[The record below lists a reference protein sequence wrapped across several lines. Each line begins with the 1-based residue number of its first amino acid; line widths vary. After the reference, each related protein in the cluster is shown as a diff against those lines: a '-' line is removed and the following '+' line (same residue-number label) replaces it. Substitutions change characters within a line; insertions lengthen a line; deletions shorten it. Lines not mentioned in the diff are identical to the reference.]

1 MKTTTFLILWI
12 FLTFSIHAGNRIPN
26 PGFEEEKDR
35 FWYRTNFGGGEGSVM
50 RVTEKAFSGKG
61 SMRLSKT
68 KAPGGVLLIG
78 LVPLPENWSSG
89 TLSFQMCSADGNAGN
104 AVCELSFF
112 HKIDGKMKPYNNS
125 LKRPYSIR
133 RTLKPGTSWEKV
145 LMKISLP
152 EGIERK
158 NLYLRICLN
167 MSIYQKPATLF
178 VDDFSLTDET
188 EESEKSPLHITFS
201 EPSELSAREKQDY
214 EPMQQPVR
222 IELRDGLMLRDG
234 SPYYWIGNG
243 CELTLPAL
251 WLARLSD
258 TAMIDRSYG
267 LFPDLKQTADGC
279 RFSAE
284 RGLKGLPADQSW
296 NRECLRLGMPYRH
309 LIGGVPYYSWLSL
322 WKLTAKDPALQ
333 QIFAPQGHYLFAD
346 IGNETGWEATRL
358 VIRNRLKYNNFAPP
372 FALELS
378 REPGYAPTGERMISG
393 FRQYARRKYGTLEKA
408 NRAWKTTFSSWEQI
422 YPLHLRPDL
431 KSESIHKLRE
441 LAREREPELYYDWL
455 TFCKDDFQESVR
467 RWADFVRKT
476 APGTP
481 VSIDVRGHTHFLDCY
496 CAMNPEEVT
505 RFADIFYIHQAYQAF
520 RHSAPIDLETLCT
533 QTAYPLFNY
542 NYFRNNVD
550 KPFLDTESVLMRV
563 GVPGSAWKAMERNDL
578 AQLHSSWK
586 FRMDE
591 HFEGEKEQW
600 YAPGFDD
607 SSWDTLTVPGC
618 WDRTEKYRRR
628 IGRAWYRKT
637 FRAPKAVRLDFLDG
651 TRRFYLYGG
660 GLAQS
665 GTIWLN
671 GKKVGEVKGWNT
683 RYQFD
688 VSTVLKYENE
698 ENVLTVMVDGGG
710 YDNGIRNYL
719 HLLSQDLINDV
730 VPYSEKEYRALLWT
744 CLMRGSSGI
753 FLWNWALTKDH
764 PFRWLGRLSEEIN
777 SVSSFVLPDVRKMS
791 GKVAYL
797 YAYRSMRGLPYPGD
811 GLCSDHLNYF
821 NAMELNQVSPDVL
834 SESAFRQNVSRYP
847 LAVIPYARFVE
858 PETWTVFRN
867 YVENGGTAVVTFRSL
882 EKTTD
887 RFEPTGIE
895 TLAGVRIEGAYTGKM
910 EVCFGKERIPLSLSK
925 GELGRG
931 VRLRLS
937 GAQCVAAYPD
947 GSPAV
952 TLRKVGRG
960 QLIFVG
966 ARLDFFG
973 VTKLLSPYLPK
984 PEIKLATAEKRE
996 YPFVEARTAGN
1007 SERRILYLFN
1017 HGGLTH
1023 PLTVSIPEC
1032 YAAFRARPLVGKF
1045 ERTSPTEFR
1054 LRLDSGTPVV
1064 ILLEKESASPLTL
1077 CLENPA
1083 RDTLIRKIES
1093 LNRNAPPDC
1102 RQKVLFLNM
1111 DHPRMGP
1118 MGRLFFP
1125 YLAEAFR
1132 SFGYE
1137 SDSLPITDWTPEKLR
1152 EYAAVVIPE
1161 FDTIPLH
1168 GLFSRTNPKKYAE
1181 IVQDY
1186 VRDGGSLLILAGT
1199 GDTVRIQAKSILE
1212 LGSRF
1217 GVGIG
1222 GAAEHPL
1229 AYSSRHRIFGDPFQ
1243 FESSEIA
1250 QHPVTAGVKKVQ
1262 FHALRPLM
1270 IFRSRNPEMKA
1281 LVSVPG
1287 DAEHNA
1293 GAPVIA
1299 GGPFGKGR
1307 VAVSACV
1314 MWCQPF
1320 RIEYADNAI
1329 LLHNL
1334 AAWLLKRTPD
1344 RTAAETFRKTLF
1356 LTEKTYSPVR
1366 NVPGK
1371 R

>member
-284 RGLKGLPADQSW
+284 RGLKALPADQSW

-637 FRAPKAVRLDFLDG
+637 FRAPKAVRLDFKEFRDNTSPGTLRQLKFVLRSTGEPQGKKSMIEIRKFNISDAVAASTETPEVKQQADALPSGIDNLKFRLLAVPGVGDG
-651 TRRFYLYGG
+651 KVTDNGRSGCVISLTNTAKNNYVIALSQLNGRAAAQQK
-660 GLAQS
+660 LAFRVRGKSTNGSAHLTTCLESLKLGAAGYS
-665 GTIWLN
+665 GTSAN
-671 GKKVGEVKGWNT
+671 FYPE
-683 RYQFD
+683 
-688 VSTVLKYENE
+688 
-698 ENVLTVMVDGGG
+698 
-710 YDNGIRNYL
+710 
-719 HLLSQDLINDV
+719 LLAEQAN
-730 VPYSEKEYRALLWT
+730 
-744 CLMRGSSGI
+744 C
-753 FLWNWALTKDH
+753 
-764 PFRWLGRLSEEIN
+764 FRTN
-777 SVSSFVLPDVRKMS
+777 P
-791 GKVAYL
+791 
-797 YAYRSMRGLPYPGD
+797 
-811 GLCSDHLNYF
+811 
-821 NAMELNQVSPDVL
+821 
-834 SESAFRQNVSRYP
+834 
-847 LAVIPYARFVE
+847 
-858 PETWTVFRN
+858 
-867 YVENGGTAVVTFRSL
+867 
-882 EKTTD
+882 
-887 RFEPTGIE
+887 
-895 TLAGVRIEGAYTGKM
+895 
-910 EVCFGKERIPLSLSK
+910 
-925 GELGRG
+925 
-931 VRLRLS
+931 
-937 GAQCVAAYPD
+937 
-947 GSPAV
+947 
-952 TLRKVGRG
+952 
-960 QLIFVG
+960 
-966 ARLDFFG
+966 
-973 VTKLLSPYLPK
+973 
-984 PEIKLATAEKRE
+984 
-996 YPFVEARTAGN
+996 
-1007 SERRILYLFN
+1007 
-1017 HGGLTH
+1017 
-1023 PLTVSIPEC
+1023 
-1032 YAAFRARPLVGKF
+1032 FRARQLQEFFLLVQRHVEYKYP
-1045 ERTSPTEFR
+1045 R
-1054 LRLDSGTPVV
+1054 
-1064 ILLEKESASPLTL
+1064 SA
-1077 CLENPA
+1077 
-1083 RDTLIRKIES
+1083 K
-1093 LNRNAPPDC
+1093 
-1102 RQKVLFLNM
+1102 LFL
-1111 DHPRMGP
+1111 RECGVP
-1118 MGRLFFP
+1118 MT
-1125 YLAEAFR
+1125 AFCR
-1132 SFGYE
+1132 VACE
-1137 SDSLPITDWTPEKLR
+1137 ELNEDEQIQ
-1152 EYAAVVIPE
+1152 
-1161 FDTIPLH
+1161 LH
-1168 GLFSRTNPKKYAE
+1168 ALYSG
-1181 IVQDY
+1181 
-1186 VRDGGSLLILAGT
+1186 
-1199 GDTVRIQAKSILE
+1199 IQAISGNNHLQ
-1212 LGSRF
+1212 
-1217 GVGIG
+1217 
-1222 GAAEHPL
+1222 PQ
-1229 AYSSRHRIFGDPFQ
+1229 GD
-1243 FESSEIA
+1243 
-1250 QHPVTAGVKKVQ
+1250 
-1262 FHALRPLM
+1262 
-1270 IFRSRNPEMKA
+1270 
-1281 LVSVPG
+1281 
-1287 DAEHNA
+1287 
-1293 GAPVIA
+1293 
-1299 GGPFGKGR
+1299 
-1307 VAVSACV
+1307 VA
-1314 MWCQPF
+1314 
-1320 RIEYADNAI
+1320 I
-1329 LLHNL
+1329 
-1334 AAWLLKRTPD
+1334 
-1344 RTAAETFRKTLF
+1344 
-1356 LTEKTYSPVR
+1356 
-1366 NVPGK
+1366 
-1371 R
+1371 